1 MNNYDIII
9 VGAGPAGLTAG
20 IYARRANK
28 TVLII
33 DKGSFG
39 GQITYSPKIENY
51 PAFGEIS
58 GVELAD
64 KMVEQA
70 LNLGC
75 EVEIET
81 VIDVKVNNDGTK
93 TVYTQ
98 DSQFISKAVIIAA
111 GAAHR
116 RLGIENEENYVGNGI
131 SFCAVCDGAFYKNK
145 NIAVIGGGNSAMQE
159 ALLLSDTCTKVTM
172 IQNLAFLT
180 GEDKLAKQI
189 EAKENIEV
197 IYNSVVKG
205 IVDRDNE
212 FGGIIIENNEG
223 KQTSLEF
230 DGMFVAIGLAP
241 KNQPFVNVGEL
252 NEYGYIIA
260 DESCTM
266 TAPGVFVAGDCRT
279 KTIRQ
284 ITTAAADGSVAAVS
298 ACKYIDLG

>member
-64 KMVEQA
+64 RMVEQA
-70 LNLGC
+70 LGLGC
-75 EVEIET
+75 EVEIDT
-81 VIDVKVNNDGTK
+81 VVDVKANNDGTK
-93 TVYTQ
+93 TVYTEGG
-98 DSQFISKAVIIAA
+98 QFISRAVIIAA

-159 ALLLSDTCTKVTM
+159 ALLLADTCTKVTM

-189 EAKENIEV
+189 EAKSNINV
-197 IYNSVVKG
+197 IYNSVVRG
-205 IVDRDNE
+205 IVEKDGE
-212 FGGIIIENNEG
+212 FGGIVIEDTEG

-241 KNQPFVNVGEL
+241 KNKPFANVCEL
-252 NEYGYIIA
+252 NEYGYIVA
-260 DESCTM
+260 DESCAMAT
-266 TAPGVFVAGDCRT
+266 PGVYVAGDCRT

-284 ITTAAADGSVAAVS
+284 ITTAAADGSIAAVS
-298 ACKYIDLG
+298 ACKYIDLA

>member
-1 MNNYDIII
+1 MSNYDIII

-64 KMVEQA
+64 RMVEQA

-75 EVEIET
+75 EVEIDT
-81 VIDVKVNNDGTK
+81 VVDVKANADGTK
-93 TVYTQ
+93 TVYTEGGE
-98 DSQFISKAVIIAA
+98 FISKAVIIAA

-116 RLGIENEENYVGNGI
+116 RLGIENEESFVGNGI

-159 ALLLSDTCTKVTM
+159 ALLLADTCSSVTM

-189 EAKENIEV
+189 EEKDNIKV

-205 IVDRDNE
+205 ITDNNGE
-212 FGGIIIENNEG
+212 FSGIIIEDTEG
-223 KQTSLEF
+223 NKTSLTF

-241 KNQPFVNVGEL
+241 KNKPFENVGEL
-252 NEYGYIIA
+252 NEYGYIVA
-260 DESCTM
+260 DESCRM
-266 TAPGVFVAGDCRT
+266 TTEGVFVAGDCRT

-284 ITTAAADGSVAAVS
+284 ITTAAADGSIAAVS

>member
-1 MNNYDIII
+1 MSNYDIII

-28 TVLII
+28 SVLII

-70 LNLGC
+70 LALGC
-75 EVEIET
+75 EVEIDT
-81 VIDVKVNNDGTK
+81 VVDVTINSDNSK
-93 TVYTQ
+93 TVYTEGGE
-98 DSQFISKAVIIAA
+98 FVAKAVIVAA

-116 RLGIENEENYVGNGI
+116 RLGIENEENYIGNGI
-131 SFCAVCDGAFYKNK
+131 SFCAVCDGAFYNGKSV
-145 NIAVIGGGNSAMQE
+145 AVIGGGNSAMQE
-159 ALLLSDTCTKVTM
+159 ALLLADTCKKVTM
-172 IQNLAFLT
+172 IQNLSFLT

-189 EAKENIEV
+189 AGKDNIEV

-205 IVDRDNE
+205 ILDKNGE
-212 FGGIIIENNEG
+212 FGGIEIENTEG
-223 KQTSLEF
+223 IRSSLNF

-241 KNQPFVNVGEL
+241 KNKPFEKLGVL
-252 NEYGYIIA
+252 DKYGYIVA

-279 KTIRQ
+279 KTVRQ
-284 ITTAAADGSVAAVS
+284 ITTAAADGSIAAVS
-298 ACKYIDLG
+298 ACKYIDLD